1 MSLTSSL
8 YTALTGLQTN
18 QSAMR
23 VLSNNITNANTPG
36 YTRKIAEL
44 QSRVIAGTGAGVQ
57 MGSIDRYVDQALQ
70 VQLRNTTS
78 DFNGLDVRQ
87 QFFQRMQDMFGSPES
102 NSSLAA
108 MMSDYATSVTALT
121 TNPESVSLRLDVVTN
136 AQRAAQ
142 NLNSMSADTQQLR
155 QEADSQI
162 SDAVGIVNTQLTT
175 IDKLNDQIVAAKLR
189 GIETGD
195 LEDQRDLAVSKISEQ
210 MDVSTYTRDNGQ
222 MVIFTKAGR
231 TLLDGD
237 PSPLTHTPAASLQA
251 AVTYPG
257 SIDGITVNGADITNE
272 IGSGKIAALVE
283 LRDTTLPN
291 LTSELNQL
299 ATKLRDEVNKIHN
312 QGTGLPAAKTLT
324 SSRPQ
329 TGTAASLTGTVTVT
343 LLNPDGTAAFSGAMP
358 APGTLDA
365 AGYATALNT
374 VLAGFGVGASATNS
388 GGTVTLDGGGTYG
401 IAITGG
407 TVDPGGGAPTTNLSD
422 YLHLNDFYVGTDPT
436 GVDLAAVL
444 KVRDDIN
451 ADPSL
456 MSRGALQQDA
466 ALNWY
471 VGAGDSS
478 VVTALAAKL
487 TTGTSFA
494 ATGNLPAA
502 STSFADYASNILS
515 QNASAAAQTDNDHSF
530 TLSLKS
536 EIESRFGSESG
547 VNTDEELSNMIVL
560 QNAYAAS
567 GRIMTTVSQMFDVL
581 ISLGHG

>member
-8 YTALTGLQTN
+8 YTALTGLQTS

-23 VLSNNITNANTPG
+23 VLSNNVTNANTPG

-44 QSRVIAGTGAGVQ
+44 QSRVVAGTGVGVQ
-57 MGSIDRYVDQALQ
+57 LGSISRYVDQALQ

-78 DFNGLDVRQ
+78 DFSGLDVRQ
-87 QFFQRMQDMFGSPES
+87 KFFQRMQDMFGSPDS

-108 MMSDYATSVTALT
+108 MMSDFSTSMTALT

-136 AQRAAQ
+136 AQRTAQ
-142 NLNSMSADTQQLR
+142 SLNTMSANAQQLR

-162 SDAVGIVNTQLTT
+162 ADAVTTINAQLDT

-195 LEDQRDLAVSKISEQ
+195 LEDQRDLAVSAISEQ
-210 MDVSTYTRDNGQ
+210 MDIATYTRDNGQ
-222 MVIFTKAGR
+222 MVVFTKAGR
-231 TLLDGD
+231 TLLDGV
-237 PSPLTHTPAASLQA
+237 PSYLSHTPAAALQA
-251 AVTYPG
+251 AVTYPSG
-257 SIDGITVNGADITNE
+257 IDGIAVNGTDITNE
-272 IGSGKIAALVE
+272 VGSGKIAALVE
-283 LRDTTLPN
+283 LRDRTLPN
-291 LTSELNQL
+291 FTAEINQL
-299 ATKLRDEVNKIHN
+299 AVNLRDEVNRIHN
-312 QGTGLPAAKTLT
+312 QGTGVPAAKTLT

-343 LLNPDGTAAFSGAMP
+343 LLNSDGTAAFSGTMP

-365 AGYATALNT
+365 AGFSAALNT
-374 VLAGFGVGASATNS
+374 VLSGFGVGASASNNA
-388 GGTVTLDGGGTYG
+388 GTVTLNGGGYG

-422 YLHLNDFYVGTDPT
+422 YLHLNDFFVGTDPT

-444 KVRDDIN
+444 QVRGDIQS
-451 ADPSL
+451 DPSL

-466 ALNWY
+466 SLNWY

-478 VVTALAAKL
+478 VVTALANKL
-487 TTGTSFA
+487 TTGTAFA
-494 ATGNLPAA
+494 ATGNLPA
-502 STSFADYASNILS
+502 STTSFADYAANILS
-515 QNASAAAQTDNDHSF
+515 QNASAAAQVDNDHSF
-530 TLSLKS
+530 TASLKA

-581 ISLGHG
+581 ISLGQG

>member
-8 YTALTGLQTN
+8 YTALTGLQTS

-23 VLSNNITNANTPG
+23 VLSNNVTNANTPG

-44 QSRVIAGTGAGVQ
+44 QSRVVAGTGVGVQ
-57 MGSIDRYVDQALQ
+57 LGSISRYVDQALQ

-78 DFNGLDVRQ
+78 DFSGLDVRQ
-87 QFFQRMQDMFGSPES
+87 KFFQRMQDMFGSPDS

-108 MMSDYATSVTALT
+108 MMSDFSTSMTALT

-136 AQRAAQ
+136 AQRTAQ
-142 NLNSMSADTQQLR
+142 SLNTMSANAQQLR

-162 SDAVGIVNTQLTT
+162 SDAVTTINAQLDT

-195 LEDQRDLAVSKISEQ
+195 LEDQRDLAVSAISEQ
-210 MDVSTYTRDNGQ
+210 MDIATYTRDNGQ
-222 MVIFTKAGR
+222 MVVFTKAGR
-231 TLLDGD
+231 TLLDGV
-237 PSPLTHTPAASLQA
+237 PSYLSHTPAAALQA
-251 AVTYPG
+251 AVTYPSG
-257 SIDGITVNGADITNE
+257 IDGIAVNGTDITNE
-272 IGSGKIAALVE
+272 VGSGKIAALVE
-283 LRDTTLPN
+283 LRDRTLPN
-291 LTSELNQL
+291 FTAEINQL
-299 ATKLRDEVNKIHN
+299 AVNLRDEVNRIHN
-312 QGTGLPAAKTLT
+312 QGTGVPAAKTLT

-343 LLNPDGTAAFSGAMP
+343 LLNSDGTAAFSGTMP

-365 AGYATALNT
+365 AGFSAALNT
-374 VLAGFGVGASATNS
+374 VLSGFGVGASASNNA
-388 GGTVTLDGGGTYG
+388 GTVTLNGGGYG

-422 YLHLNDFYVGTDPT
+422 YLHLNDFFVGTDPT

-444 KVRDDIN
+444 QVRGDIQS
-451 ADPSL
+451 DPSL

-466 ALNWY
+466 SLNWY

-478 VVTALAAKL
+478 VVTALANKL
-487 TTGTSFA
+487 TTGTAFA
-494 ATGNLPAA
+494 ATGNLPA
-502 STSFADYASNILS
+502 STTSFADYAANILS
-515 QNASAAAQTDNDHSF
+515 QNASAAAQVDNDHSF
-530 TLSLKS
+530 TASLKA

-581 ISLGHG
+581 ISLGQG

>member
-70 VQLRNTTS
+70 VQLRSTTS

-87 QFFQRMQDMFGSPES
+87 QFFQRMQDMFGSPDS
-102 NSSLAA
+102 DSSLAA

-136 AQRAAQ
+136 AQRTAQ

-155 QEADSQI
+155 QEADAQI
-162 SDAVGIVNTQLTT
+162 AASVDIVNDQLAT
-175 IDKLNDQIVAAKLR
+175 IDKLNDQIVAAHLR
-189 GIETGD
+189 GVETGD

-210 MDVSTYTRDNGQ
+210 MDVSTYTRENGQ

-231 TLLDGD
+231 TILDGD
-237 PSPLTHTPAASLQA
+237 PSFLSHTPAASLQA
-251 AVTYPG
+251 AVTYPT
-257 SIDGITVNGADITNE
+257 SIDGITVNGHDITNE

-291 LTSELNQL
+291 FTAEINQL

-312 QGTGLPAAKTLT
+312 QGTGLPAAETLT

-343 LLNPDGTAAFSGAMP
+343 LLNPDGTAAFSGPMP

-365 AGYATALNT
+365 AGFATALNT
-374 VLAGFGVGASATNS
+374 VLAGFGVGASASNS
-388 GGTVTLDGGGTYG
+388 SGTVTIDGGGYG

-407 TVDPGGGAPTTNLSD
+407 TVDPGGGEPTTNLSD
-422 YLHLNDFYVGTDPT
+422 YLHLNDFFVGTDPT

-444 KVRDDIN
+444 KVRDDIKT
-451 ADPSL
+451 DPSL

-487 TTGTSFA
+487 TTGTAFA

-502 STSFADYASNILS
+502 TTSFADYASNILS

-530 TLSLKS
+530 TQSLKA

-581 ISLGHG
+581 ISLGQG

>member
-44 QSRVIAGTGAGVQ
+44 QSRVIAGTGAGVKL
-57 MGSIDRYVDQALQ
+57 GSIDRYVDQALQ

-87 QFFQRMQDMFGSPES
+87 QFLKRMQDMFGSPDS
-102 NSSLAA
+102 DSSIAS
-108 MMSDYATSVTALT
+108 MMSDFSTSMTALT

-136 AQRAAQ
+136 AQRTAQ
-142 NLNSMSADTQQLR
+142 SLNSMSADTQQLR

-162 SDAVGIVNTQLTT
+162 SASIDIVNAQLET
-175 IDKLNDQIVAAKLR
+175 IDKLNDQIVAARLR
-189 GIETGD
+189 GVETGD

-210 MDVSTYTRDNGQ
+210 MDVSTYTRENGQ

-237 PSPLTHTPAASLQA
+237 PATITHTPAATLQA
-251 AVTYPG
+251 GLSYPG
-257 SIDGITVNGADITNE
+257 AIDGITVNGQDITTE
-272 IGSGKIAALVE
+272 IGSGKIAALVQ
-283 LRDTTLPN
+283 LRDTTLPSF
-291 LTSELNQL
+291 TAEINQL

-329 TGTAASLTGTVTVT
+329 TGTATSLTGTVTVT

-365 AGYATALNT
+365 AGFATALNT
-374 VLAGFGVGASATNS
+374 VLAGFGVGASATNNS
-388 GGTVTLDGGGTYG
+388 GTVTLDGGGYG
-401 IAITGG
+401 VAITGG
-407 TVDPGGGAPTTNLSD
+407 TVDPGGGQPTTNLSD
-422 YLHLNDFYVGTDPT
+422 YLHLNDFFVGTDPS

-444 KVRDDIN
+444 KVRDDIA

-487 TTGTSFA
+487 TSGTSFT
-494 ATGNLPAA
+494 ATGNLPATT
-502 STSFADYASNILS
+502 TSFAEYANNILS
-515 QNASAAAQTDNDHSF
+515 QNASEAAQVDNDHSF
-530 TLSLKS
+530 TQSLKQ
-536 EIESRFGSESG
+536 EIESRFGAESG

-581 ISLGHG
+581 ISLGQG

>member
-78 DFNGLDVRQ
+78 DFSGLDVRQ
-87 QFFQRMQDMFGSPES
+87 QFYQRMQDMFGSPDS

-108 MMSDYATSVTALT
+108 MMSDFSTSMTALT

-136 AQRAAQ
+136 AQRTAQ
-142 NLNSMSADTQQLR
+142 NLNSMSANAQQLR

-162 SDAVGIVNTQLTT
+162 SDAVGIVNTQLQT
-175 IDKLNDQIVAAKLR
+175 IDKLNEQIVAAKLR

-210 MDVSTYTRDNGQ
+210 MDVSTYTRDNGE

-231 TLLDGD
+231 TLLDGN
-237 PSPLTHTPAASLQA
+237 PSPLVHTPASSLQA

-257 SIDGITVNGADITNE
+257 GIDGITVNGADITDE
-272 IGSGKIAALVE
+272 IGSGKIAALVD

-291 LTSELNQL
+291 LTAEINQL
-299 ATKLRDEVNKIHN
+299 TTSLRDEVNKIHN
-312 QGTGLPAAKTLT
+312 QGTGLPAPTTLT

-329 TGTAASLTGTVTVT
+329 TGTATSLTGTVTVT
-343 LLNPDGTAAFSGAMP
+343 LLNPDGTAAFSGALP

-365 AGYATALNT
+365 AGFAAAFNT
-374 VLAGFGVGASATNS
+374 VLSGFGVGASASNNA
-388 GGTVTLDGGGTYG
+388 GTVTLNGGTYG
-401 IAITGG
+401 VAITGG
-407 TVDPGGGAPTTNLSD
+407 TVDPGGGAATTNLSD
-422 YLHLNDFYVGTDPT
+422 YLHLNDFFVGTDPT
-436 GVDLAAVL
+436 GVDLAAVI
-444 KVRDDIN
+444 KVRDDIQTN
-451 ADPSL
+451 PSL
-456 MSRGALQQDA
+456 LSRGALQQDA

-487 TTGTSFA
+487 TAGTAFA

-502 STSFADYASNILS
+502 STSFADYAANILS
-515 QNASAAAQTDNDHSF
+515 QNSSAAAQVDNDHSF
-530 TLSLKS
+530 TESLKS
-536 EIESRFGSESG
+536 QIESRFGSESG

-581 ISLGHG
+581 ISLGQG

>member
-36 YTRKIAEL
+36 YTRKIADL

-57 MGSIDRYVDQALQ
+57 LGSIDRYVDQALQ
-70 VQLRNTTS
+70 VQLRSTTS
-78 DFNGLDVRQ
+78 DFNGLDVQQ
-87 QFFQRMQDMFGSPES
+87 QFFKRMQDMFGSPDS

-108 MMSDYATSVTALT
+108 MMSDYATSMTALT

-136 AQRAAQ
+136 AQRTAQ
-142 NLNSMSADTQQLR
+142 SLNSMSADTQQLR
-155 QEADSQI
+155 QEADAQI
-162 SDAVGIVNTQLTT
+162 SDSIDIVNNQLTT
-175 IDKLNDQIVAAKLR
+175 IDKLNDQIVAARLR
-189 GIETGD
+189 GVATGD

-210 MDVSTYTRDNGQ
+210 MDISTYTRDNGQ

-237 PSPLTHTPAASLQA
+237 PATISHTPAASLQA

-257 SIDGITVNGADITNE
+257 GIDGITVNGQDITDE
-272 IGSGKIAALVE
+272 IGSGKIAALIE

-291 LTSELNQL
+291 FTSEIDQL
-299 ATKLRDEVNKIHN
+299 ATNLRDEVNKIHN

-324 SSRPQ
+324 SSRAQ
-329 TGTAASLTGTVTVT
+329 TGTATSIAGTVTVT
-343 LLNPDGTAAFSGAMP
+343 LLNPDGTAAFSGTMP

-365 AGYATALNT
+365 AGFATALNT
-374 VLAGFGVGASATNS
+374 VLTGFGVGASASNNV
-388 GGTVTLDGGGTYG
+388 GTVTLDGGGYG
-401 IAITGG
+401 VAITGG
-407 TVDPGGGAPTTNLSD
+407 AVDPGGGQPTTNLSD
-422 YLHLNDFYVGTDPT
+422 YLHLNDFFVGTDPT
-436 GVDLAAVL
+436 GADLAAVL
-444 KVRDDIN
+444 KVRDDIKT
-451 ADPSL
+451 DPSL
-456 MSRGALQQDA
+456 MSRGMLQQDA

-487 TTGTSFA
+487 TTGTTFA

-502 STSFADYASNILS
+502 TTSFADYASNILS
-515 QNASAAAQTDNDHSF
+515 QNASAAAQVDNDHSF
-530 TLSLKS
+530 TQSLKQ

-560 QNAYAAS
+560 QNAYAAA

-581 ISLGHG
+581 ISLGQG

>member
-1 MSLTSSL
+1 M
-8 YTALTGLQTN
+8 
-18 QSAMR
+18 
-23 VLSNNITNANTPG
+23 
-36 YTRKIAEL
+36 
-44 QSRVIAGTGAGVQ
+44 
-57 MGSIDRYVDQALQ
+57 
-70 VQLRNTTS
+70 
-78 DFNGLDVRQ
+78 
-87 QFFQRMQDMFGSPES
+87 
-102 NSSLAA
+102 
-108 MMSDYATSVTALT
+108 TALT

-136 AQRAAQ
+136 AQRTAQ

-231 TLLDGD
+231 TLLDGN
-237 PSPLTHTPAASLQA
+237 PSPLTHTPASSLQA
-251 AVTYPG
+251 AVTYPAG
-257 SIDGITVNGADITNE
+257 IDGITVNGADITNE
-272 IGSGKIAALVE
+272 IGSGKIAGLVQ

-291 LTSELNQL
+291 FTAEINQL
-299 ATKLRDEVNKIHN
+299 ATNLRDEVNKIHN
-312 QGTGLPAAKTLT
+312 QGTGLPAPKTLT

-343 LLNPDGTAAFSGAMP
+343 LLNPDGTAAFSGTLP

-365 AGYATALNT
+365 AGFATAFNT
-374 VLAGFGVGASATNS
+374 VLSGFGVGASASNS
-388 GGTVTLDGGGTYG
+388 GGTVTLNGGTYG
-401 IAITGG
+401 VAITGG
-407 TVDPGGGAPTTNLSD
+407 TVDPGGGAATSLSD

-444 KVRDDIN
+444 KVRDDIQTN
-451 ADPSL
+451 PSL
-456 MSRGALQQDA
+456 LSRGALQQDA

-487 TTGTSFA
+487 TTGTAFA
-494 ATGNLPAA
+494 ATGNLPA
-502 STSFADYASNILS
+502 STTSFADYAANILS
-515 QNASAAAQTDNDHSF
+515 QNASAAAQVDNDHSF
-530 TLSLKS
+530 TQSLKS

-581 ISLGHG
+581 IGLGKG

>member
-8 YTALTGLQTN
+8 YTALTGLQTS

-23 VLSNNITNANTPG
+23 VLSNNVTNANTPG

-44 QSRVIAGTGAGVQ
+44 QSRVVAGTGVGVQ
-57 MGSIDRYVDQALQ
+57 LGSISRYVDQALQ

-78 DFNGLDVRQ
+78 DFSGLDVRQ
-87 QFFQRMQDMFGSPES
+87 KFFQRMQDMFGSPDS

-108 MMSDYATSVTALT
+108 MMSDFSTSMTALT

-136 AQRAAQ
+136 AQRTAQ
-142 NLNSMSADTQQLR
+142 SLNTMSANAQQLR

-162 SDAVGIVNTQLTT
+162 SDAVTTINAQLDT

-195 LEDQRDLAVSKISEQ
+195 LEDQRDLAVSAISEQ
-210 MDVSTYTRDNGQ
+210 MDIATYTRDNGQ
-222 MVIFTKAGR
+222 MVVFTKAGR
-231 TLLDGD
+231 TLLDGV
-237 PSPLTHTPAASLQA
+237 PSYLSHTPAAALQA
-251 AVTYPG
+251 AVTYPSG
-257 SIDGITVNGADITNE
+257 IDGIAVNGTDITNE
-272 IGSGKIAALVE
+272 VGSGKIAALVE

-291 LTSELNQL
+291 FTAEINQL
-299 ATKLRDEVNKIHN
+299 AVNLRDEVNRIHN
-312 QGTGLPAAKTLT
+312 QGTGVPAAKTLT

-343 LLNPDGTAAFSGAMP
+343 LLNSDGTAAFSGTMP

-365 AGYATALNT
+365 AGFSAALNT
-374 VLAGFGVGASATNS
+374 VLSGFGVGASASNNA
-388 GGTVTLDGGGTYG
+388 GTVTLNGGGYG

-422 YLHLNDFYVGTDPT
+422 YLHLNDFFVGTDPT

-444 KVRDDIN
+444 QVRGDIQS
-451 ADPSL
+451 DPSL

-466 ALNWY
+466 SLNWY

-478 VVTALAAKL
+478 VVTALANKL
-487 TTGTSFA
+487 TTGTAFA
-494 ATGNLPAA
+494 ATGNLPA
-502 STSFADYASNILS
+502 STTSFADYAANILS
-515 QNASAAAQTDNDHSF
+515 QNASAAAQVDNDHSF
-530 TLSLKS
+530 TASLKA

-581 ISLGHG
+581 ISLGQG

>member
-44 QSRVIAGTGAGVQ
+44 QSRVIAGTGAGVKL
-57 MGSIDRYVDQALQ
+57 GSIDRYVDQALQ

-87 QFFQRMQDMFGSPES
+87 QFLKRMQDMFGSPDS
-102 NSSLAA
+102 DSSIAS
-108 MMSDYATSVTALT
+108 MMSGFSTSMTALT

-136 AQRAAQ
+136 AQRTAQ

-162 SDAVGIVNTQLTT
+162 SASIDIVNAQLET
-175 IDKLNDQIVAAKLR
+175 IDKLNDQIVAARLR
-189 GIETGD
+189 GVETGD

-210 MDVSTYTRDNGQ
+210 MDVSTYTRENGQ

-237 PSPLTHTPAASLQA
+237 PATITHTPAATLQA
-251 AVTYPG
+251 GLSYPG
-257 SIDGITVNGADITNE
+257 AIDGINVNGQDITTE
-272 IGSGKIAALVE
+272 IGSGKIAALVQ
-283 LRDTTLPN
+283 LRDTTLPSF
-291 LTSELNQL
+291 TAEINQL

-329 TGTAASLTGTVTVT
+329 TGTATSLTGTVTVT

-365 AGYATALNT
+365 AGFATALNT
-374 VLAGFGVGASATNS
+374 VLAGFGVSASATNNS
-388 GGTVTLDGGGTYG
+388 GTVTLDGAGYG
-401 IAITGG
+401 VAITGG
-407 TVDPGGGAPTTNLSD
+407 TVDPGASQPTTNLSD
-422 YLHLNDFYVGTDPT
+422 YLHLNDFFVGTDPS

-444 KVRDDIN
+444 KVRDDIA

-487 TTGTSFA
+487 TSGTSFA
-494 ATGNLPAA
+494 ATGNLPATT
-502 STSFADYASNILS
+502 TSFAEYANNILS
-515 QNASAAAQTDNDHSF
+515 QNASEAAQVDNDHSF
-530 TLSLKS
+530 TESLKQ
-536 EIESRFGSESG
+536 EIESRFGAESG

-581 ISLGHG
+581 ISLGQG

>member
-70 VQLRNTTS
+70 VQLRSTTS

-87 QFFQRMQDMFGSPES
+87 QFYQRMQDMFGSPNS

-108 MMSDYATSVTALT
+108 MISDFSTSMTALT

-136 AQRAAQ
+136 AQRTAQ

-189 GIETGD
+189 GIETGN

-231 TLLDGD
+231 TLLDGN
-237 PSPLTHTPAASLQA
+237 PSPLTHTPASSLQA
-251 AVTYPG
+251 AVTYPAG
-257 SIDGITVNGADITNE
+257 IDGITVNGADITNE
-272 IGSGKIAALVE
+272 IGSGKIAGLVQ

-291 LTSELNQL
+291 FTAEINQL
-299 ATKLRDEVNKIHN
+299 ATNLRDEVNKIHN
-312 QGTGLPAAKTLT
+312 QGTGLPAPETLT

-343 LLNPDGTAAFSGAMP
+343 LLNPDGTAAFSGTLP

-365 AGYATALNT
+365 AGFATAFNT
-374 VLAGFGVGASATNS
+374 VLSGFGVGASASNS
-388 GGTVTLDGGGTYG
+388 GGTVTLNGGTYG
-401 IAITGG
+401 VAITGG
-407 TVDPGGGAPTTNLSD
+407 TVDPGGGAATTNLSD

-444 KVRDDIN
+444 KVRDDIQTN
-451 ADPSL
+451 PSL
-456 MSRGALQQDA
+456 LSRGALQQDA

-478 VVTALAAKL
+478 VATALAAKL
-487 TTGTSFA
+487 TTGTAFA
-494 ATGNLPAA
+494 ATGNLPA
-502 STSFADYASNILS
+502 STTSFADYAANILS
-515 QNASAAAQTDNDHSF
+515 QNASAAAQVDNDHSF
-530 TLSLKS
+530 TQSLKS

-581 ISLGHG
+581 IGLGKG

>member
-8 YTALTGLQTN
+8 YTALTGLQTS

-23 VLSNNITNANTPG
+23 VLSNNVTNANTPG

-44 QSRVIAGTGAGVQ
+44 QSRVVAGTGTGVQ
-57 MGSIDRYVDQALQ
+57 LGSISRYVDQALQ

-78 DFNGLDVRQ
+78 DFSGLDVRQ
-87 QFFQRMQDMFGSPES
+87 KFFQRMQDMFGSPDS

-108 MMSDYATSVTALT
+108 MMSDFSTSMTALT

-136 AQRAAQ
+136 AQRTAQ
-142 NLNSMSADTQQLR
+142 SLNTMSANAQQLR

-162 SDAVGIVNTQLTT
+162 SDAVTTINAQLDT

-195 LEDQRDLAVSKISEQ
+195 LEDQRDLAVSAISEQ
-210 MDVSTYTRDNGQ
+210 MDIATYTRDNGQ
-222 MVIFTKAGR
+222 MVVFTKAGR
-231 TLLDGD
+231 TLLDGV
-237 PSPLTHTPAASLQA
+237 PSYLSHTPAAALQA
-251 AVTYPG
+251 AVTYPSG
-257 SIDGITVNGADITNE
+257 IDGIAVNGTDITNE
-272 IGSGKIAALVE
+272 VGSGKIPALVE
-283 LRDTTLPN
+283 LRDRTLPN
-291 LTSELNQL
+291 FTAEINQL
-299 ATKLRDEVNKIHN
+299 AVNLRDEVNRIHN
-312 QGTGLPAAKTLT
+312 QGTGVPAAKTLT

-343 LLNPDGTAAFSGAMP
+343 LLNSDGTAAFSGTMP

-365 AGYATALNT
+365 AGFSAALNT
-374 VLAGFGVGASATNS
+374 VLSGFGVGASASNNA
-388 GGTVTLDGGGTYG
+388 GTVTLNGGGYG

-422 YLHLNDFYVGTDPT
+422 YLHLNDFFVGTDPT

-444 KVRDDIN
+444 QVRSDIQS
-451 ADPSL
+451 DPSL

-466 ALNWY
+466 SLNWY

-478 VVTALAAKL
+478 VVTALANKL
-487 TTGTSFA
+487 TTGTAFA
-494 ATGNLPAA
+494 ATGNLPA
-502 STSFADYASNILS
+502 STTSFADYAANILS
-515 QNASAAAQTDNDHSF
+515 QNASAAAQVDNDHSF
-530 TLSLKS
+530 TASLKA

-581 ISLGHG
+581 ISLGQG

>member
-36 YTRKIAEL
+36 YTRKIADL

-57 MGSIDRYVDQALQ
+57 LGSIDRYVDQALQ
-70 VQLRNTTS
+70 VQLRSTTS
-78 DFNGLDVRQ
+78 DFNGLDVQQ
-87 QFFQRMQDMFGSPES
+87 QFFKRMQDMFGSPDS

-108 MMSDYATSVTALT
+108 MMSDYATSMTALT

-136 AQRAAQ
+136 AQRTAQ
-142 NLNSMSADTQQLR
+142 SLNSMSADTQQLR
-155 QEADSQI
+155 QEADAQI
-162 SDAVGIVNTQLTT
+162 SDSIDIVNNQLTT
-175 IDKLNDQIVAAKLR
+175 IDKLNDQIVAARLR
-189 GIETGD
+189 GVATGD

-210 MDVSTYTRDNGQ
+210 MDISTYTRDNGQ

-237 PSPLTHTPAASLQA
+237 PATISHTPAASLQA

-257 SIDGITVNGADITNE
+257 SIDGITVNGQDITDE
-272 IGSGKIAALVE
+272 IGSGKIAALIE

-291 LTSELNQL
+291 FTSEIDQL
-299 ATKLRDEVNKIHN
+299 ATNLRDEVNKIHN

-324 SSRPQ
+324 SSRAQ
-329 TGTAASLTGTVTVT
+329 TGTATSIAGTVTVT
-343 LLNPDGTAAFSGAMP
+343 LLNPDGTAAFSGTMP

-365 AGYATALNT
+365 AGFATALNT
-374 VLAGFGVGASATNS
+374 VLTGFGVGASASNNV
-388 GGTVTLDGGGTYG
+388 GTVTLDGGGYG
-401 IAITGG
+401 VAITGG
-407 TVDPGGGAPTTNLSD
+407 AVDPGGGQPTTNLSD
-422 YLHLNDFYVGTDPT
+422 YLHLNDFFVGTDPT
-436 GVDLAAVL
+436 GADLAAVL
-444 KVRDDIN
+444 KVRDDIKT
-451 ADPSL
+451 DPSL
-456 MSRGALQQDA
+456 MSRGMLQQDA

-487 TTGTSFA
+487 TTGTTFA

-502 STSFADYASNILS
+502 TTSFADYASNILS
-515 QNASAAAQTDNDHSF
+515 QNASAAAQVDNDHSF
-530 TLSLKS
+530 TQSLKQ

-560 QNAYAAS
+560 QNAYAAA

-581 ISLGHG
+581 ISLGQG

>member
-8 YTALTGLQTN
+8 YTALTGLQTS

-23 VLSNNITNANTPG
+23 VLSNNVTNANTPG

-44 QSRVIAGTGAGVQ
+44 QSRVVAGTGTGVQ
-57 MGSIDRYVDQALQ
+57 LGSISRYVDQALQ

-78 DFNGLDVRQ
+78 DFSGLDVRQ
-87 QFFQRMQDMFGSPES
+87 KFFQRMQDMFGSPDS

-108 MMSDYATSVTALT
+108 MMSDFSTSMTALT

-136 AQRAAQ
+136 AQRTAQ
-142 NLNSMSADTQQLR
+142 SLNTMSANAQQLR

-162 SDAVGIVNTQLTT
+162 ADAVTTINAQLDT

-195 LEDQRDLAVSKISEQ
+195 LEDQRDLAVSAISEQ
-210 MDVSTYTRDNGQ
+210 MDIATYTRDNGQ
-222 MVIFTKAGR
+222 MVVFTKAGR
-231 TLLDGD
+231 TLLDGV
-237 PSPLTHTPAASLQA
+237 PSYLSHTPAAALQA
-251 AVTYPG
+251 AVTYPSG
-257 SIDGITVNGADITNE
+257 IDGIAVNGTDITNE
-272 IGSGKIAALVE
+272 VGSGKIAALVE

-291 LTSELNQL
+291 FTAEINQL
-299 ATKLRDEVNKIHN
+299 AVNLRDEVNRIHN
-312 QGTGLPAAKTLT
+312 QGTGVPAAKTLT

-343 LLNPDGTAAFSGAMP
+343 LLNSDGTAAFSGTMP

-365 AGYATALNT
+365 AGFSAALNT
-374 VLAGFGVGASATNS
+374 VLSGFGVGASASNNT
-388 GGTVTLDGGGTYG
+388 GTVTLNGGGYG

-422 YLHLNDFYVGTDPT
+422 YLHLNDFFVGTDPT

-444 KVRDDIN
+444 QVRSDIQS
-451 ADPSL
+451 DPSL

-466 ALNWY
+466 SLNWY

-478 VVTALAAKL
+478 VVTALANKL
-487 TTGTSFA
+487 TTGTAFA
-494 ATGNLPAA
+494 ATGNLPA
-502 STSFADYASNILS
+502 STTSFADYAANILS
-515 QNASAAAQTDNDHSF
+515 QNASAAAQVDNDHSF
-530 TLSLKS
+530 TASLKA

-581 ISLGHG
+581 ISLGQG

>member
-44 QSRVIAGTGAGVQ
+44 QSRVIAGTGAGVKL
-57 MGSIDRYVDQALQ
+57 GSIDRYVDQALQ
-70 VQLRNTTS
+70 VQLRSTTS

-87 QFFQRMQDMFGSPES
+87 QFLKRMQDMFGSPDS
-102 NSSLAA
+102 DSSVAS
-108 MMSDYATSVTALT
+108 MMSEFSTSMTALT

-162 SDAVGIVNTQLTT
+162 SASIDIVKTQLDT

-189 GIETGD
+189 GVETGD

-210 MDVSTYTRDNGQ
+210 MDVSTYIRENGQ

-237 PSPLTHTPAASLQA
+237 PATIDHTPAATLQA
-251 AVTYPG
+251 GITYPG
-257 SIDGITVNGADITNE
+257 AIDGITVNGKDITDE
-272 IGSGKIAALVE
+272 IGSGKIAALVQ

-291 LTSELNQL
+291 FTAEINQL

-329 TGTAASLTGTVTVT
+329 NGTAVSLTGTVTVT

-365 AGYATALNT
+365 AGFATALNT
-374 VLAGFGVGASATNS
+374 VLAGFGVGASATNNA
-388 GGTVTLDGGGTYG
+388 GTVTLDGGGYG
-401 IAITGG
+401 VAITGG
-407 TVDPGGGAPTTNLSD
+407 TVDPGGGLPTTNLSD
-422 YLHLNDFYVGTDPT
+422 YLHLNDFFVGTDPS

-444 KVRDDIN
+444 KVRDDIA

-487 TTGTSFA
+487 TSGTAFA
-494 ATGNLPAA
+494 ATGNLPA
-502 STSFADYASNILS
+502 STTSFAEYANNILS
-515 QNASAAAQTDNDHSF
+515 QNASEAAQVDNDHSF
-530 TLSLKS
+530 TESLKQ
-536 EIESRFGSESG
+536 EIESRFGAESG

-581 ISLGHG
+581 ISLGQG

>member
-23 VLSNNITNANTPG
+23 VLSNNVTNANTPG

-44 QSRVIAGTGAGVQ
+44 QSRVVAGTGAGVQ
-57 MGSIDRYVDQALQ
+57 LGTVNRYVDQALQ

-102 NSSLAA
+102 DSSLAA
-108 MMSDYATSVTALT
+108 MMSDFSTSMTALT

-142 NLNSMSADTQQLR
+142 NLNTMSANTQQLR

-162 SDAVGIVNTQLTT
+162 SDAVNIVNGQLDT
-175 IDKLNDQIVAAKLR
+175 IDKLNDQIVAAQLR

-195 LEDQRDLAVSKISEQ
+195 LEDQRDLAVSAISEQ
-210 MDVSTYTRDNGQ
+210 MDISTYTRDNGQ
-222 MVIFTKAGR
+222 MVVFTKSGR
-231 TLLDGD
+231 TLLDGI
-237 PSPLTHTPAASLQA
+237 PSYLSHTPAASLQA
-251 AVTYPG
+251 AVTYPSG
-257 SIDGITVNGADITNE
+257 IDGITVNGADITDE

-283 LRDTTLPN
+283 LRDKTLPN
-291 LTSELNQL
+291 FTAEINQL
-299 ATKLRDEVNKIHN
+299 ATNLRDEINKIHN
-312 QGTGLPAAKTLT
+312 QGTGVPAPKTLT

-329 TGTAASLTGTVTVT
+329 AGTAASLTGTVTVT
-343 LLNPDGTAAFSGAMP
+343 LLNPDGTAAFSGTLP
-358 APGTLDA
+358 APATLDA
-365 AGYATALNT
+365 AGFAASFNT
-374 VLAGFGVGASATNS
+374 VLAGFGVGASASNNS
-388 GGTVTLDGGGTYG
+388 GSVTLNGGSYG
-401 IAITGG
+401 IAISGG
-407 TVDPGGGAPTTNLSD
+407 TIDPGGGAPTTNLSD
-422 YLHLNDFYVGTDPT
+422 YLHLNDFYVGSDPT
-436 GVDLAAVL
+436 GVDLAALL
-444 KVRDDIN
+444 KVRDDIQ

-478 VVTALAAKL
+478 IVTALANKL
-487 TTGTSFA
+487 NTGTAFA
-494 ATGNLPAA
+494 AIGNLPA
-502 STSFADYASNILS
+502 STTSFADYAANILS
-515 QNASAAAQTDNDHSF
+515 QNASAAAQVDNDHSF
-530 TLSLKS
+530 TASLKS

-581 ISLGHG
+581 ISLGQG